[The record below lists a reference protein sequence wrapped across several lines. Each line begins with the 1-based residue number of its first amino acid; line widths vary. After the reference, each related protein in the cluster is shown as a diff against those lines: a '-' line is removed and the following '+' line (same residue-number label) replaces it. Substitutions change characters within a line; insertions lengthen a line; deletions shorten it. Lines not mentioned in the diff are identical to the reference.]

1 MSDLHGHYRKYLKM
15 LDRIGFNDD
24 DDLYILG
31 DVVDWGPQP
40 MELLC
45 DMSMRMNVFP
55 VIGNH
60 DLTAALLL
68 KKLNTEITEDNYA
81 NHLTP
86 ELLDI
91 LAMWRMDGGKSTLD
105 GFSKLSAE
113 SREAALD
120 YLDEFLPYETLEAA
134 GNRFILAH
142 GGIPF
147 EKRHLPLS
155 GQSFFELV
163 SERPDY
169 TKRYYNDAYLITGH
183 TPTFNIGDDYR
194 GRIYRGFGHIAIDC
208 GAGFGL
214 PLGCIRLDDFEEF
227 YVD

>member
-1 MSDLHGHYRKYLKM
+1 MSIYYPLRINIKAYMTYVMSDLHGHYRKYLKM

-81 NHLTP
+81 NHLPPRIARHTR
-86 ELLDI
+86 DV
-91 LAMWRMDGGKSTLD
+91 ADGR
-105 GFSKLSAE
+105 
-113 SREAALD
+113 REIHA
-120 YLDEFLPYETLEAA
+120 
-134 GNRFILAH
+134 
-142 GGIPF
+142 
-147 EKRHLPLS
+147 
-155 GQSFFELV
+155 
-163 SERPDY
+163 
-169 TKRYYNDAYLITGH
+169 
-183 TPTFNIGDDYR
+183 
-194 GRIYRGFGHIAIDC
+194 
-208 GAGFGL
+208 
-214 PLGCIRLDDFEEF
+214 
-227 YVD
+227 

>member
-1 MSDLHGHYRKYLKM
+1 
-15 LDRIGFNDD
+15 
-24 DDLYILG
+24 
-31 DVVDWGPQP
+31 
-40 MELLC
+40 
-45 DMSMRMNVFP
+45 
-55 VIGNH
+55 
-60 DLTAALLL
+60 
-68 KKLNTEITEDNYA
+68 
-81 NHLTP
+81 
-86 ELLDI
+86 
-91 LAMWRMDGGKSTLD
+91 MDGGKSTLD

-155 GQSFFELV
+155 GQSVFELV

-169 TKRYYNDAYLITGH
+169 TKRYFNDAYLITGH

-194 GRIYRGFGHIAIDC
+194 GRIYRGSDTLQSTAAPGSVCRSA
-208 GAGFGL
+208 A
-214 PLGCIRLDDFEEF
+214 
-227 YVD
+227 